1 MEVRRKPLGDITNS
15 PKSGQARMQMM
26 EAEKKMAESLAT
38 AAIGQKE
45 ILRLQTVKTVG
56 LLKEQLAKT
65 ETVLSLANQKIAI
78 LEEQRIYDKQALSD
92 NVHMS
97 EHILEMEN
105 EILAATQEHE
115 TIVVSMN
122 SEREQFARR
131 LSELEKKVSDTDAS
145 AGEAGEATSR
155 NVLRSESNEMCATL
169 QATVEQFKLSEIN
182 LTNRISLLKAKLSAQ
197 IRLAADSQKEM
208 TGLAEELVTTKHLL
222 AEQTEVNVI
231 TAALAAEKESIL
243 QSTLSELQ
251 KSNEAVQSY
260 GMQLNALQ
268 LKLEDKTYEATSTT
282 QRMSS
287 LTLLLESEKCRVI
300 CLEKQFGDLDEAA
313 QREMEECQD
322 SQAVKDDVTSKD
334 LDSLHL
340 VIADLNEQVSVAE
353 GRLAEGKEQVMMLQ
367 EELIS
372 AEYSAESSRMMFQD
386 KESQLK
392 ERLGASSEE
401 VSSLQASLTESE
413 DRVAELTVALETY
426 EGLCKQL
433 SIDLATMGQEK
444 ERIMAVAMQEKV
456 HLILE
461 HSTQLSEMTKVIS
474 NADAKQKCLNEK
486 NLNLESCE
494 MNREQEIKRLQTAL
508 SSCEAEILSLEIS
521 KNNTENY
528 TESRSQ
534 ALQNQIEEKAL
545 QIELLHNTLN
555 SANSYQ
561 QAQGKELSEVVE
573 EMQAEKD
580 KLASVIKAQSDL
592 LLGKEDVTAAL
603 IDELTAS
610 KAKVT
615 GAETSIRLIIQE
627 VTELSGTLQNNNEEV
642 EVRTKNE
649 NEMVSCSA
657 NASLVE
663 MCTTLKKKVSD
674 MKLEVQNISNQM
686 AEEKQSWQDE
696 ALSSRKREEIQAE
709 TADNL
714 LKTMNRLK
722 EEVWGAFKIKLAEKE
737 SEIQGLTA
745 QIDSTQKQRAEA
757 EDKSLETVKSLTAA
771 HEKYN
776 ELQEKLIKSN
786 EEHGA
791 VCVARDEEK
800 AALATV
806 ATMLQQS
813 LLEKLRV
820 AESESIANAAVLK
833 ALQEQKAITD
843 QQLKDTLSDLA
854 RLAIDKADSIIE
866 CRTLSEQVKNL
877 ADALLKAREDL
888 LLLTNTSS
896 EKVDGL
902 SEALNSSAEDAAQY
916 AHKIVLLE
924 ASLVE
929 AIECKN
935 LLTDQL
941 QSKSNELSESHQIL
955 NACNLQ
961 LCESFNNREKCSLAE
976 NEKIMCLEKQVSRA
990 EEIILIVQGEL
1001 EVEKEYLSA
1010 ERETSASLRLHIQ
1023 TIEQASE
1030 KEIKNCEEIIEKLTS
1045 EFHAEKCRVLEIDI
1059 NTKSNEES
1067 SKSGKA
1073 ALELEVQ
1080 NLTCALQISQS
1091 TISTH
1096 CSAILIFEK
1105 DITSLQA
1112 SLLKSED
1119 KSLNLSNN
1127 IEKSESELASL
1138 SVVYTESVSHAKEL
1152 QLEFDKKIEELNL
1165 ELKEC
1170 QDKYVASI
1178 ESKERM
1184 TCELLEAAAGLEEAS
1199 VTMATLTAAM
1209 AESKSR
1215 EEYHQSSALALQ
1227 SSGDSSYSAL
1237 AASLAAS
1244 ESTVLSLT
1252 TALQELQANSF
1263 NHTEECAASAV
1274 RIAELLAMNSTA
1286 QSTHKDQVEEH
1297 VALIA
1302 FLQNELD
1309 IERAKAT
1316 GAAAP
1321 TVTPPAKVSNL
1332 DRRRSSRSGVKL
1344 SPSHKLSLRSIHSPV
1359 GSLVYNCKEKDKEFS
1374 HMQGEIRRFRYAR
1387 DEAKVSMSKMAGR
1400 VAILKDRL
1408 NTKVRY
1414 SHSLYSTLHL
1424 TFILPHVSSCMHF
1437 IKTKF
1442 LGFTAL
1448 HILFL

>member
-105 EILAATQEHE
+105 EILAATQQHE

-197 IRLAADSQKEM
+197 IRLAADSQDKM

-243 QSTLSELQ
+243 QTTLFELQ

-268 LKLEDKTYEATSTT
+268 LKLEDKTTEATSTT
-282 QRMSS
+282 QRITS
-287 LTLLLESEKCRVI
+287 LILLLESEKCRVI

-313 QREMEECQD
+313 QREMEESQD
-322 SQAVKDDVTSKD
+322 SQALKDDVSSKD
-334 LDSLHL
+334 LHSLHL

-386 KESQLK
+386 KKSQLK

-413 DRVAELTVALETY
+413 GRVAELTVALETY

-474 NADAKQKCLNEK
+474 NADAKQKYLNEK

-508 SSCEAEILSLEIS
+508 SSYEAEILSLEIS

-528 TESRSQ
+528 TESRSK
-534 ALQNQIEEKAL
+534 ALQDQIEEKAL

-555 SANSYQ
+555 NVNSYQ

-580 KLASVIKAQSDL
+580 KLASIIKTQSDL
-592 LLGKEDVTAAL
+592 LLGKEGVTAAL
-603 IDELTAS
+603 VNELSAS
-610 KAKVT
+610 KAKVA
-615 GAETSIRLIIQE
+615 GAETSLRLIIEE
-627 VTELSGTLQNNNEEV
+627 VTELSGALQNNNEEV
-642 EVRTKNE
+642 EARTKNE
-649 NEMVSCSA
+649 NENENEMDSCIA
-657 NASLVE
+657 NASLVD
-663 MCTTLKKKVSD
+663 MCTTLKRKVSD
-674 MKLEVQNISNQM
+674 MKIEVQNISDQM

-696 ALSSRKREEIQAE
+696 ALSSRKREELQAE

-776 ELQEKLIKSN
+776 ELQEKLIRSN

-800 AALATV
+800 AVLATA

-854 RLAIDKADSIIE
+854 RVSIDKADSIIE

-896 EKVDGL
+896 ERVGGL

-961 LCESFNNREKCSLAE
+961 LCESFNNIEKCSLAE
-976 NEKIMCLEKQVSRA
+976 NEKVMSLEKQVSRA
-990 EEIILIVQGEL
+990 EEIILIVQREL

-1010 ERETSASLRLHIQ
+1010 ERETSAALRLHIQ
-1023 TIEQASE
+1023 SIEQASE
-1030 KEIKNCEEIIEKLTS
+1030 EEIKNCKEIIEKLTS

-1067 SKSGKA
+1067 SKSSKA

-1080 NLTCALQISQS
+1080 NLTCALQISES

-1105 DITSLQA
+1105 DIKSLQA
-1112 SLLKSED
+1112 SLVKSED
-1119 KSLNLSNN
+1119 NFSNLCNSVGN
-1127 IEKSESELASL
+1127 SESELASL
-1138 SVVYTESVSHAKEL
+1138 SVEFTESVSHAKEL
-1152 QLEFDKKIEELNL
+1152 QFKFDTKIEELNL

-1184 TCELLEAAAGLEEAS
+1184 TDELQEAAAGLEEAS

-1215 EEYHQSSALALQ
+1215 EENHQSSVLALQ
-1227 SSGDSSYSAL
+1227 SSGESSYSSL
-1237 AASLAAS
+1237 AAALAAS

-1252 TALQELQANSF
+1252 AALQELQACSI
-1263 NHTEECAASAV
+1263 NHTEECAASAL
-1274 RIAELLAMNSTA
+1274 RIDELLAINSTA

-1316 GAAAP
+1316 AAATP
-1321 TVTPPAKVSNL
+1321 TVTPPAKVLNL
-1332 DRRRSSRSGVKL
+1332 ERRRSSRSGLKL

-1359 GSLVYNCKEKDKEFS
+1359 GSLIYNCKQKDKEFS

-1414 SHSLYSTLHL
+1414 PHSTLL
-1424 TFILPHVSSCMHF
+1424 SS
-1437 IKTKF
+1437 
-1442 LGFTAL
+1442 AL
-1448 HILFL
+1448 HLFFLMSRHVMHAHHLNYSLSYSVL